1 MGARLSCRIL
11 GGLSVEWDG
20 VAVALGGA
28 KQQMVLGRLLLDPGR
43 VVPADTLVDWVWG
56 EEASPSASAT
66 LQVYMSNLRR
76 ALAPAAAGLDRQLLV
91 TQRPGY
97 LARVEPE
104 ELDVSRFESGL
115 AEAERCS
122 SPSERV
128 AALRDALAE
137 WRGAPLDGLPLPIE
151 GVAPLTRLQLVH
163 DSAVH
168 ALLEAELASGR
179 HREVLGELESWLGR
193 RPLDERLR
201 ALHMI
206 ALYRAGRQADALAS
220 YQQARELLADELGLD
235 PSPELRAVEAQVLAH
250 DPALAAPSSGSPTAS
265 ARPVADDGSATVLRS
280 SVLAPLARI
289 VVDGREVVLDRTV
302 TTLGR
307 APDRTIVLD
316 DPSVSRRHAEI
327 RLVGSEATIVDVGS
341 SNGVVVNGQR
351 VSTTTL
357 RDGDEIR
364 LGGCELVFRTTA

>member
-11 GGLSVEWDG
+11 GGLSVEMDG
-20 VAVALGGA
+20 VAVPLGGA

-43 VVPADTLVDWVWG
+43 VVPTGSLVDWVWG
-56 EEASPSASAT
+56 EDASPSAAAT

-76 ALAPAAAGLDRQLLV
+76 ALAHAAAELDRQVLV

-104 ELDVSRFESGL
+104 ELDVGRFEAGL
-115 AEAERCS
+115 AEAERCTD
-122 SPSERV
+122 PRER
-128 AALRDALAE
+128 AAILRSALDE
-137 WRGAPLDGLPLPIE
+137 WRGAPLDGLPVPADGL
-151 GVAPLTRLQLVH
+151 APLTRLQLVH
-163 DSAVH
+163 DGAVQ
-168 ALLEAELASGR
+168 ALLEAELDAGR
-179 HREVLGELESWLGR
+179 HREVLGELEGWLER

-201 ALHMI
+201 ALHMT
-206 ALYRAGRQADALAS
+206 ALYRAGRQTDALAS

-250 DPALAAPSSGSPTAS
+250 DPALQAPSAPATPSRSGPDES
-265 ARPVADDGSATVLRS
+265 VTVLRS

-289 VVDGREVVLDRTV
+289 VVGGREIVLDRTV

-307 APDRTIVLD
+307 SPDRNVVLD
-316 DPSVSRRHAEI
+316 DRSVSRLHAEI
-327 RLVGSEATIVDVGS
+327 RLVGAEATIVDVGS

-351 VSTTTL
+351 VSSSPL

-364 LGGCELVFRTTA
+364 LGGCELTFRTTA